1 MINRNSVV
9 EYLSYTLQSGEG
21 SVELIIDN
29 DTIWATQKVIAEI
42 FECNVSNVV
51 HHISEVFSSGEL
63 KRTNEKTIAI
73 TKKEGERD
81 VRRNVLFYSLKVIL
95 AVGYRV
101 NSEKAILFRT
111 WANDI
116 LEEYT
121 IKGYVLDNK
130 RLKKG
135 AYLTRDYYE
144 DLLEEIRLIRISER
158 RLYQKVTDIFA
169 TAIDYNKDSEST
181 YTFFK
186 TVQNKLHYS
195 VTGNTAAEI
204 IYNRADASKEHMG
217 LKTWDRAPRGRIHST
232 DVVIAKNYLG
242 QDELKVLTQLVT
254 MFLDFAETM
263 ATKNIP
269 VTMNDYIRRMDALL
283 ELNGRDVLDNPGK
296 VSHEVAEKF
305 ALSEFEKYKLIQEK
319 GLVNDFD
326 LFLES
331 PELKEMPILDDKY
344 KEKLKTLLGQ
354 EVCGVIDRPVGSR
367 HPKYDGI
374 TYQVNY
380 GYINEL
386 TAPDGEKQDAYFV
399 GINKPMKE
407 FKGVV
412 IAIIERIDDI
422 EDKLV
427 VAPLG
432 LDYTDDEIEEAVHF
446 QEQFFKH
453 QIIR

>member
-81 VRRNVLFYSLKVIL
+81 VRRNVLFYSLKVVL

-121 IKGYVLDNK
+121 IKGYVLDSK

-217 LKTWDRAPRGRIHST
+217 LKTWDRAPSGRIHST
-232 DVVIAKNYLG
+232 DVLVAKNYLE
-242 QDELKVLTQLVT
+242 QNELKVLTQLVT

-305 ALSEFEKYKLIQEK
+305 ALSEFEKYKIIQEK

-354 EVCGVIDRPVGSR
+354 EVCGVIDRPIGSK
-367 HPKYDGI
+367 HPKYDDI

-386 TAPDGEKQDAYFV
+386 TAPDGKKQDAYFV

-412 IAIIERIDDI
+412 IAIIDRIDDI

>member
-1 MINRNSVV
+1 MNIRNSVV
-9 EYLSYTLQSGEG
+9 EYLSYSLQSGKS

-51 HHISEVFSSGEL
+51 HHISEVFASGEL

-73 TKKEGERD
+73 TKKEGERN
-81 VRRNVLFYSLKVIL
+81 VKRNVLFYSLKVIL

-121 IKGYVLDNK
+121 IKGYALDSK

-135 AYLTRDYYE
+135 AYLTRDYYD
-144 DLLEEIRLIRISER
+144 DLLEEIRLIRVSER
-158 RLYQKVTDIFA
+158 RLYQKVTDIFI
-169 TAIDYNKDSEST
+169 TAIDYNKNSENT
-181 YTFFK
+181 HTFFK

-204 IYNRADASKEHMG
+204 IYNRADASKDHMG
-217 LKTWDRAPRGRIHST
+217 LKTWERAPRGRIHST
-232 DVVIAKNYLG
+232 DVVVAKNYLEH
-242 QDELKVLTQLVT
+242 DELKVLTQLVT

-263 ATKNIP
+263 ATKHIP
-269 VTMNDYIRRMDALL
+269 LTMSDYIRRMDALL
-283 ELNGRDVLDNPGK
+283 ELNGRDVLENPGK
-296 VSHEVAEKF
+296 VSHEVAEKY

-319 GLVNDFD
+319 GLINDFD

-331 PELKEMPILDDKY
+331 PEFKEMPIFDDKY

-354 EVCGVIDRPVGSR
+354 EVSGVIDRPIGSK
-367 HPKYDGI
+367 HPDHDSIIYE
-374 TYQVNY
+374 VNY

-386 TAPDGEKQDAYFV
+386 IAPDGEGQDAYFL

-427 VAPLG
+427 VAPIG
-432 LDYTDDEIEEAVHF
+432 LEFTNEEIEEAIEF
-446 QEQFFKH
+446 QEQYFKH
-453 QIIR
+453 KIIR

>member
-1 MINRNSVV
+1 MNNRNSVV

-29 DTIWATQKVIAEI
+29 DTIWATQKVIADI
-42 FECNVSNVV
+42 FECNISNVI

-63 KRTNEKTIAI
+63 KRTNERTIAI
-73 TKKEGERD
+73 TKREGERD

-232 DVVIAKNYLG
+232 DVVIAKNYLE

-331 PELKEMPILDDKY
+331 PELKEMPVFDDKY
-344 KEKLKTLLGQ
+344 KEKLKALIGQ
-354 EVCGVIDRPVGSR
+354 EVSGVIDRPIGSK
-367 HPKYDGI
+367 HPKHDDIIYE
-374 TYQVNY
+374 VNY

-386 TAPDGEKQDAYFV
+386 IAPDGEKQDVYLL

-412 IAIIERIDDI
+412 IAIIERTNDI

-427 VAPLG
+427 VAPIG
-432 LDYTDDEIEEAVHF
+432 LELTDEEIEEAVRF
-446 QEQFFKH
+446 QEQYFEHK
-453 QIIR
+453 IIR

>member
-81 VRRNVLFYSLKVIL
+81 VRRNVLFYSLKVVL

-121 IKGYVLDNK
+121 IKGYVLDSK

-232 DVVIAKNYLG
+232 DVLVAKNYLE
-242 QDELKVLTQLVT
+242 QNELKVLTQLVT

-319 GLVNDFD
+319 ELVNDFD

-354 EVCGVIDRPVGSR
+354 EVCGVIDRPVGSK

-412 IAIIERIDDI
+412 IAIIDRIDDI

>member
-1 MINRNSVV
+1 M
-9 EYLSYTLQSGEG
+9 
-21 SVELIIDN
+21 
-29 DTIWATQKVIAEI
+29 
-42 FECNVSNVV
+42 
-51 HHISEVFSSGEL
+51 
-63 KRTNEKTIAI
+63 
-73 TKKEGERD
+73 
-81 VRRNVLFYSLKVIL
+81 

-121 IKGYVLDNK
+121 IKGYALDSK

-135 AYLTRDYYE
+135 AYLTRDYYD
-144 DLLEEIRLIRISER
+144 DLLEEIRLIRVSER
-158 RLYQKVTDIFA
+158 RLYQKVTDIFI
-169 TAIDYNKDSEST
+169 TAIDYNKNSENT

-204 IYNRADASKEHMG
+204 IYNRADASKDHMG
-217 LKTWDRAPRGRIHST
+217 LRTWERATRGRIHST
-232 DVVIAKNYLG
+232 DVVVAKNYLE

-263 ATKNIP
+263 ATKHIP
-269 VTMNDYIRRMDALL
+269 LTMNDYIRRMDALL

-296 VSHEVAEKF
+296 VSHEVAEKY

-331 PELKEMPILDDKY
+331 PEFKEMPIFDDKY

-354 EVCGVIDRPVGSR
+354 EVSGVIDRPIGSK
-367 HPKYDGI
+367 HPGHNNIIYE
-374 TYQVNY
+374 VNY

-386 TAPDGEKQDAYFV
+386 IAPDGEGQDAYFL

-427 VAPLG
+427 VAPIG
-432 LDYTDDEIEEAVHF
+432 LEFTNEEIEEAIKF
-446 QEQFFKH
+446 QEQYFKH
-453 QIIR
+453 KIIR

>member
-21 SVELIIDN
+21 SVELIIDD

-81 VRRNVLFYSLKVIL
+81 VRRNVLFYSLKVVL

-121 IKGYVLDNK
+121 IKGYVLDSK

-169 TAIDYNKDSEST
+169 TAIDYNKDSENT

-204 IYNRADASKEHMG
+204 IYNRADASKVYMG

-232 DVVIAKNYLG
+232 DVLVAKNYLE
-242 QDELKVLTQLVT
+242 QNELKILTQLVT

-296 VSHEVAEKF
+296 VSHEIAEKF

-331 PELKEMPILDDKY
+331 PELKEIPILDDKY

-354 EVCGVIDRPVGSR
+354 EVCGVIDRPIGSK

-412 IAIIERIDDI
+412 IAIIHRIDDI
-422 EDKLV
+422 KDKLV

-432 LDYTDDEIEEAVHF
+432 LDYTEDEIEEAVNF

>member
-1 MINRNSVV
+1 M
-9 EYLSYTLQSGEG
+9 
-21 SVELIIDN
+21 
-29 DTIWATQKVIAEI
+29 
-42 FECNVSNVV
+42 
-51 HHISEVFSSGEL
+51 
-63 KRTNEKTIAI
+63 EK
-73 TKKEGERD
+73 
-81 VRRNVLFYSLKVIL
+81 
-95 AVGYRV
+95 
-101 NSEKAILFRT
+101 
-111 WANDI
+111 
-116 LEEYT
+116 
-121 IKGYVLDNK
+121 
-130 RLKKG
+130 
-135 AYLTRDYYE
+135 
-144 DLLEEIRLIRISER
+144 ISER

-169 TAIDYNKDSEST
+169 TAIDYNKDSERA

-204 IYNRADASKEHMG
+204 IYNRADASKKHMG
-217 LKTWDRAPRGRIHST
+217 LKTWERAPRGRIHST
-232 DVVIAKNYLG
+232 DVVIAKNYLE
-242 QDELKVLTQLVT
+242 QNELKILTQLVT

-331 PELKEMPILDDKY
+331 PELKEMPILDNKY

-354 EVCGVIDRPVGSR
+354 EVCGVIDRPIGSR
-367 HPKYDGI
+367 HPKYEDI
-374 TYQVNY
+374 IYQVNY

-386 TAPDGEKQDAYFV
+386 TAPDGEKQDAYFL
-399 GINKPMKE
+399 GIKKPMKE

-412 IAIIERIDDI
+412 IAIIDRIDDI
-422 EDKLV
+422 EDELKEALEYHSEEIT
-427 VAPLG
+427 AIKDSLHDLRYETENIQSG
-432 LDYTDDEIEEAVHF
+432 LDCRTAVLEMELNDLRSAMDAKTENPNQKGDLEISSQIVWDKEILKILEEPIKF
-446 QEQFFKH
+446 DF
-453 QIIR
+453 

>member
-1 MINRNSVV
+1 MIIRNSVV
-9 EYLSYTLQSGEG
+9 EYLSYSLQSGKS

-51 HHISEVFSSGEL
+51 HHISEVFASGEL

-73 TKKEGERD
+73 TKKEGERN
-81 VRRNVLFYSLKVIL
+81 VKRNILFYSLKVIL

-121 IKGYVLDNK
+121 IKGYALDSK

-135 AYLTRDYYE
+135 AYLTRDYYD
-144 DLLEEIRLIRISER
+144 DLLEEIRLIRVSER
-158 RLYQKVTDIFA
+158 RLYQKVTDIFI
-169 TAIDYNKDSEST
+169 TAIDYNKNSENT

-195 VTGNTAAEI
+195 VTGNTAEEI
-204 IYNRADASKEHMG
+204 IYNRADASKDYMG
-217 LKTWDRAPRGRIHST
+217 LKTWERAPRGRIHST
-232 DVVIAKNYLG
+232 DVVVAKNYLE

-263 ATKNIP
+263 ATKHIP
-269 VTMNDYIRRMDALL
+269 LTMSDYIRRMDALL

-296 VSHEVAEKF
+296 VSHEVAEKY

-319 GLVNDFD
+319 GLINDFD
-326 LFLES
+326 LFLDS
-331 PELKEMPILDDKY
+331 PEFKEMPIFDDKY
-344 KEKLKTLLGQ
+344 KEKLKSLLGQ
-354 EVCGVIDRPVGSR
+354 EVSGVIDRPIGSK
-367 HPKYDGI
+367 HPDHDNIIYK
-374 TYQVNY
+374 VNY

-386 TAPDGEKQDAYFV
+386 IAPDGEEQDAYFL

-412 IAIIERIDDI
+412 IAIIERIDDT

-427 VAPLG
+427 VAPIG
-432 LDYTDDEIEEAVHF
+432 LEFANEEIEEAIKF
-446 QEQFFKH
+446 QEQYFKH
-453 QIIR
+453 KIIR

>member
-1 MINRNSVV
+1 MNIRNSVV
-9 EYLSYTLQSGEG
+9 EYLSYSLQSGKS

-51 HHISEVFSSGEL
+51 HHISEVFASGEL

-73 TKKEGERD
+73 TKKEGERN
-81 VRRNVLFYSLKVIL
+81 VKRNVLFYSLKVIL

-121 IKGYVLDNK
+121 IKGYALDSK

-135 AYLTRDYYE
+135 AYLTRDYYD
-144 DLLEEIRLIRISER
+144 DLLEEIRLIRVSER
-158 RLYQKVTDIFA
+158 RLYQKVTDIFI
-169 TAIDYNKDSEST
+169 TAIDYNKNSENT

-204 IYNRADASKEHMG
+204 IYNRADASKDHMG
-217 LKTWDRAPRGRIHST
+217 LKTWERAPRGRIHST
-232 DVVIAKNYLG
+232 DVVVAKNYLE

-263 ATKNIP
+263 ATKHIP
-269 VTMNDYIRRMDALL
+269 LTMNDYIRRMDALL

-296 VSHEVAEKF
+296 VSHEVAEKY

-319 GLVNDFD
+319 GLINDFD

-331 PELKEMPILDDKY
+331 PEFKEMPIFDDKY

-354 EVCGVIDRPVGSR
+354 EVSGVIDRPIGSK
-367 HPKYDGI
+367 HPDHDNIIYE
-374 TYQVNY
+374 VNY

-386 TAPDGEKQDAYFV
+386 IAPDGEGQDAYFL

-427 VAPLG
+427 VAPIG
-432 LDYTDDEIEEAVHF
+432 LEFTNEEIEKAIKF
-446 QEQFFKH
+446 QEQYFKH
-453 QIIR
+453 KIIR